1 MTTLFRRL
9 GILRSALAV
18 TAVALI
24 VTAPFSGGAVQ
35 FEGWALWPT
44 LVAPTLMV
52 ILAFVLPLDLMMTRV
67 FMSDVDAGEHA
78 RLRFVLRVETVLF
91 VVLLLAWFPFLL
103 SLLET

>member
-9 GILRSALAV
+9 GILRSALAI

-35 FEGWALWPT
+35 FDGWALWPT

-52 ILAFVLPLDLMMTRV
+52 ILAFVLPLDLLMTRV
-67 FMSDVDAGEHA
+67 FMSDVEPGEHT
-78 RLRFVLRVETVLF
+78 RLRFVLRVETVLL
-91 VVLLLAWFPFLL
+91 VVLLAAWFPFVR
-103 SLLET
+103 SLLAT